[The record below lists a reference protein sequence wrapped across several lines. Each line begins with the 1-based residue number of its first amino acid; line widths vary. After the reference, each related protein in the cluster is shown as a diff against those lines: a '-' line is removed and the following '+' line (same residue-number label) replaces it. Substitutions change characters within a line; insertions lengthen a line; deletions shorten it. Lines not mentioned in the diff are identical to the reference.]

1 MSSNTESTDEAQGP
15 EAGVDCGSARQ
26 RQTLLV
32 FERKLLSNLFQP
44 LKPFQQFLV
53 LAEFNL
59 EANDMYPTDYPGH
72 VDIQATLQ
80 ECAPHGGRARPLS
93 ATVCSASYTSHN
105 SYYAESFL
113 RQQIFSDFRFAYFA
127 KFSPASKVLSKQ
139 SC

>member
-1 MSSNTESTDEAQGP
+1 
-15 EAGVDCGSARQ
+15 
-26 RQTLLV
+26 
-32 FERKLLSNLFQP
+32 
-44 LKPFQQFLV
+44 
-53 LAEFNL
+53 
-59 EANDMYPTDYPGH
+59 MYPTDYPGH

-93 ATVCSASYTSHN
+93 ATVCSASYASHN

-139 SC
+139 SCRSNKNDKTRKILVFTLLLIQIELVDSCFKLAAGLEVALYLNLHACARRTAARLEFACCD